1 MTLSPRNIVYRKV
14 LESQLLMHFR
24 WLKPTRASIWDS
36 LFRARYT
43 VNAVSAFQ
51 GVAARWT
58 APPTREQL
66 EAATPLACIQ
76 CAERDISNMLG
87 ELFL

>member
-14 LESQLLMHFR
+14 LELQLLMRFR
-24 WLKPTRASIWDS
+24 WLKPTKASIWDI
-36 LFRARYT
+36 LFRVRYT

-51 GVAARWT
+51 GAAARWI

-66 EAATPLACIQ
+66 EAATPLACIRR
-76 CAERDISNMLG
+76 AEKDISNTLG